1 MLQLHGNPRTATRFM
16 EIKRKQRAAIIM
28 VSVVMIF
35 ICYNANRGDNIFIV
49 MQWLMNNGVL

>member
-35 ICYNANRGDNIFIV
+35 ICYNANRGYNIFIV
-49 MQWLMNNGVL
+49 MADE